1 MKRCLGLL
9 PSLLILAVLLL
20 FCLWTGR
27 RVGTDTER
35 WRAPLIQSS
44 EAALLGDWDA
54 AGDLLAASYDD
65 WRSRQF
71 FLHVTVQHEV
81 VEDAEAMYRRARAF
95 LDGQETGSTAPS
107 WRTSSISSWPWL
119 SRRRSAG
126 RTCCR

>member
-9 PSLLILAVLLL
+9 PPLLILAVLLL

-35 WRAPLIQSS
+35 WRSPLAQSS

-95 LDGQETGSTAPS
+95 LDGQETEEYRAELADLIHQLLALAEQEALS
-107 WRTSSISSWPWL
+107 WENVL
-119 SRRRSAG
+119 
-126 RTCCR
+126 

>member
-9 PSLLILAVLLL
+9 PPLLILAVLLL
-20 FCLWTGR
+20 FCLWTGQ

-54 AGDLLAASYDD
+54 AGDLLFASYDD

-81 VEDAEAMYRRARAF
+81 VEDAEAMYRRAIAF
-95 LDGQETGSTAPS
+95 GDTEE
-107 WRTSSISSWPWL
+107 L
-119 SRRRSAG
+119 SEFHAELSDLRDQLRLIAEMEALNIRNVL
-126 RTCCR
+126 

>member
-44 EAALLGDWDA
+44 EAALLG
-54 AGDLLAASYDD
+54 
-65 WRSRQF
+65 
-71 FLHVTVQHEV
+71 E

-95 LDGQETGSTAPS
+95 LDGQETEEYRAELADLIHQLLALAEQEALS
-107 WRTSSISSWPWL
+107 WENVL
-119 SRRRSAG
+119 
-126 RTCCR
+126 

>member
-9 PSLLILAVLLL
+9 PPLLILAALLL
-20 FCLWTGR
+20 FSLWTGR
-27 RVGTDTER
+27 RVEADTER

-54 AGDLLAASYDD
+54 AGDLLSASYDD

-81 VEDAEAMYRRARAF
+81 VEDAEAMYRRALDF
-95 LDGQETGSTAPS
+95 LDGQETEEYRAELADLIHQLLALAEQEALS
-107 WRTSSISSWPWL
+107 WENVL
-119 SRRRSAG
+119 
-126 RTCCR
+126 

>member
-54 AGDLLAASYDD
+54 AGDLLHPAHVASAGDIGGRGVSLDVHKNGAQHHDSHKNVLLRLY
-65 WRSRQF
+65 
-71 FLHVTVQHEV
+71 FLHYT
-81 VEDAEAMYRRARAF
+81 AWGPF
-95 LDGQETGSTAPS
+95 GQA
-107 WRTSSISSWPWL
+107 L
-119 SRRRSAG
+119 SAHLS
-126 RTCCR
+126 

>member
-9 PSLLILAVLLL
+9 PPLLILAVLLL

-81 VEDAEAMYRRARAF
+81 VEDAEAMYRRAIAF
-95 LDGQETGSTAPS
+95 GETEE
-107 WRTSSISSWPWL
+107 L
-119 SRRRSAG
+119 SEFHAELSDLRDQLRLIAEMEALNIRNVL
-126 RTCCR
+126 

>member
-35 WRAPLIQSS
+35 WRTPLIQSS

-95 LDGQETGSTAPS
+95 LDGQETEEYRAELADLIHQLLALAEQEALS
-107 WRTSSISSWPWL
+107 WENVL
-119 SRRRSAG
+119 
-126 RTCCR
+126 